1 MPNEAE
7 PPDFLVHRAG
17 DSVAVAVRDLSPGIV
32 RGGYLS
38 GSDQVGKGGLG
49 GKGALGGKGGLGGE
63 MRVELAEAVPLG
75 HKFAL
80 HQIPRGGDVIEYGV
94 RVAVA
99 TTDIAAG
106 QHAHVHNLRSAR
118 WHSSVAS

>member
-38 GSDQVGKGGLG
+38 G
-49 GKGALGGKGGLGGE
+49 GE
-63 MRVELAEAVPLG
+63 MSIQLAEAVPLG

-80 HQIPRGGDVIEYGV
+80 REIPRGGDVIEYGT

-99 TTDIAAG
+99 TSDIAAG

-118 WHSSVAS
+118 WHSSVVS

>member
-1 MPNEAE
+1 MPNAAE

-17 DSVAVAVRDLSPGIV
+17 DSVAVAVRDLSPGTV
-32 RGGYLS
+32 SGGYLS
-38 GSDQVGKGGLG
+38 GGEPAGERGS
-49 GKGALGGKGGLGGE
+49 GGLGGE
-63 MRVELAEAVPLG
+63 VGRLTVPLAERVPLG

-80 HQIPRGGDVIEYGV
+80 REIPRGADVIEYGV

-99 TTDIAAG
+99 TSDIAAG
-106 QHAHVHNLRSAR
+106 EHAHVHNLRSAR

>member
-1 MPNEAE
+1 MPTPE
-7 PPDFLVHRAG
+7 PPDFLVHQPG
-17 DSVAVAVRDLSPGIV
+17 DSVAVALRDLPPGTV

-38 GSDQVGKGGLG
+38 GPGPDGGG
-49 GKGALGGKGGLGGE
+49 GPVT
-63 MRVELAEAVPLG
+63 VELAEPVPLG

-80 HQIPRGGDVIEYGV
+80 LPIAAGDDVIEYGV

-99 TTDIAAG
+99 TAGIATG

-118 WHSSVAS
+118 WHRSIAR

>member
-1 MPNEAE
+1 MPNAAE

-17 DSVAVAVRDLSPGIV
+17 DSVAVAVRDLSPGTV
-32 RGGYLS
+32 HGGYLS
-38 GSDQVGKGGLG
+38 GSGP
-49 GKGALGGKGGLGGE
+49 GGE
-63 MRVELAEAVPLG
+63 MRVSLAEPVPLG

-80 HQIPRGGDVIEYGV
+80 REIPCGGDVIEYGV

-99 TTDIAAG
+99 TSDIAAG

-118 WHSSVAS
+118 WQRSVAS

>member
-7 PPDFLVHRAG
+7 PPDFLVHQTG
-17 DSVAVAVRDLSPGIV
+17 DSVAVAVRDLSPGTA

-38 GSDQVGKGGLG
+38 GDEQPGEGGW
-49 GKGALGGKGGLGGE
+49 
-63 MRVELAEAVPLG
+63 VTIELAEPVPLG

-80 HQIPRGGDVIEYGV
+80 REIGRGGDVIEYGV

-99 TTDIAAG
+99 TSDIAAG

-118 WHSSVAS
+118 WQRSVAG

>member
-1 MPNEAE
+1 MLNAAE

-17 DSVAVAVRDLSPGIV
+17 DSVAVAVRDLSPGTV

-38 GSDQVGKGGLG
+38 GGEQVTMSLT
-49 GKGALGGKGGLGGE
+49 E
-63 MRVELAEAVPLG
+63 PVPLG

-80 HQIPRGGDVIEYGV
+80 REIGRGADVIEYGV

-99 TTDIAAG
+99 TSDIAAG

>member
-7 PPDFLVHRAG
+7 PPDFLVHQAG
-17 DSVAVAVRDLSPGIV
+17 DSVAVAVRDLSPGTV

-38 GSDQVGKGGLG
+38 G
-49 GKGALGGKGGLGGE
+49 GE
-63 MRVELAEAVPLG
+63 PMTVRLIERVPLG

-80 HQIPRGGDVIEYGV
+80 HQIPSGGDVTEYGV

-99 TTDIAAG
+99 TGDIAAG

-118 WHSSVAS
+118 WQRSVAS

>member
-1 MPNEAE
+1 MPKEAE

-17 DSVAVAVRDLSPGIV
+17 DSVAVAVRDLSPGTV

-38 GSDQVGKGGLG
+38 GDGQSGP
-49 GKGALGGKGGLGGE
+49 GGE
-63 MRVELAEAVPLG
+63 MTVKLAEPVPLG

-80 HQIPRGGDVIEYGV
+80 REIARGADVIEYGV

-99 TTDIAAG
+99 TSDIAAG

-118 WHSSVAS
+118 WHRSVAG

>member
-1 MPNEAE
+1 MPNDAE

-32 RGGYLS
+32 LGGYLS
-38 GSDQVGKGGLG
+38 G
-49 GKGALGGKGGLGGE
+49 GE
-63 MRVELAEAVPLG
+63 LVSLSLTEPVPLG

-80 HQIPRGGDVIEYGV
+80 REIPCGGDVIEYGV

-99 TTDIAAG
+99 ASDIKSG

>member
-1 MPNEAE
+1 MPNDAE

-32 RGGYLS
+32 RGGCLS
-38 GSDQVGKGGLG
+38 G
-49 GKGALGGKGGLGGE
+49 GE
-63 MRVELAEAVPLG
+63 PVTLQLAEAVPLG

-80 HQIPRGGDVIEYGV
+80 REIPRGSDVIEYGT

-99 TTDIAAG
+99 TSDIAAG

>member
-1 MPNEAE
+1 MPNAE
-7 PPDFLVHRAG
+7 PPDFLVHQPG
-17 DSVAVAVRDLSPGIV
+17 DSVAVALRDLTAGTA

-38 GSDQVGKGGLG
+38 GPGPGGD
-49 GKGALGGKGGLGGE
+49 GE
-63 MRVELAEAVPLG
+63 PLTVRLAGPVPLG

-80 HQIPRGGDVIEYGV
+80 RPIARGGDVIEYGV

-99 TTDIAAG
+99 TADIAAG

-118 WHSSVAS
+118 WHRSVAG

>member
-17 DSVAVAVRDLSPGIV
+17 DSVAVAVRDLPPGIV

-38 GSDQVGKGGLG
+38 GGERV
-49 GKGALGGKGGLGGE
+49 ALS
-63 MRVELAEAVPLG
+63 LAEPVPLG

-80 HQIPRGGDVIEYGV
+80 REVPRGGDVIEYGV

-99 TTDIAAG
+99 TSDIAAG

>member
-1 MPNEAE
+1 MKARRYSVERTLPNEAE
-7 PPDFLVHRAG
+7 PPDFLVHQAG

-38 GSDQVGKGGLG
+38 G
-49 GKGALGGKGGLGGE
+49 GE
-63 MRVELAEAVPLG
+63 PVTVRLFEPVPLG

-80 HQIPRGGDVIEYGV
+80 REIPRGGDVIEYGV

-99 TTDIAAG
+99 IGDIAAG

-118 WHSSVAS
+118 WYRSVAS

>member
-38 GSDQVGKGGLG
+38 G
-49 GKGALGGKGGLGGE
+49 GE
-63 MRVELAEAVPLG
+63 MRIQLAEAVPLG

-80 HQIPRGGDVIEYGV
+80 REIPRGGDVIEYGT

-99 TTDIAAG
+99 TSDIAAG

-118 WHSSVAS
+118 WHSSVVS

>member
-1 MPNEAE
+1 MANEAE

-17 DSVAVAVRDLSPGIV
+17 DSVAVAVRDLSPGVV
-32 RGGYLS
+32 RGAYLS
-38 GSDQVGKGGLG
+38 GDEGGSLT
-49 GKGALGGKGGLGGE
+49 LPLC
-63 MRVELAEAVPLG
+63 EAVPLG

-80 HQIPRGGDVIEYGV
+80 REIARGADVIEYGV

-99 TTDIAAG
+99 TSDIAAG

-118 WHSSVAS
+118 WRHSVAS

>member
-38 GSDQVGKGGLG
+38 GGDQVTL
-49 GKGALGGKGGLGGE
+49 
-63 MRVELAEAVPLG
+63 RLAEAVPLG

-80 HQIPRGGDVIEYGV
+80 REIPRGSDVIEYGV

-99 TTDIAAG
+99 TSEIAAG

>member
-1 MPNEAE
+1 MPKETE
-7 PPDFLVHRAG
+7 PPDFLVHQAG
-17 DSVAVAVRDLSPGIV
+17 DSVAVAVRDLSPGTV

-38 GSDQVGKGGLG
+38 GGEQVS
-49 GKGALGGKGGLGGE
+49 AQ
-63 MRVELAEAVPLG
+63 LAEPVPLG

-80 HQIPRGGDVIEYGV
+80 REIPRGADVIEYGV

-99 TTDIAAG
+99 TGDIAAG

-118 WHSSVAS
+118 WQRSVPG

>member
-1 MPNEAE
+1 MPEEAE
-7 PPDFLVHRAG
+7 PLDFLVHRAG
-17 DSVAVAVRDLSPGIV
+17 DSVAVAVRDLSPGPV

-38 GSDQVGKGGLG
+38 GGEQAGEGGWVTI
-49 GKGALGGKGGLGGE
+49 
-63 MRVELAEAVPLG
+63 RLAEPVPLG

-80 HQIPRGGDVIEYGV
+80 RQIARGGDVIEYGV

-99 TTDIAAG
+99 TSDIAAG

-118 WHSSVAS
+118 WQRSVAG

>member
-1 MPNEAE
+1 MPKEAE
-7 PPDFLVHRAG
+7 APDFLVHRAG
-17 DSVAVAVRDLSPGIV
+17 DSVAVAVRDLSPGTV

-38 GSDQVGKGGLG
+38 GGGQ
-49 GKGALGGKGGLGGE
+49 GGE
-63 MRVELAEAVPLG
+63 MTIKLAEPVPLG

-80 HQIPRGGDVIEYGV
+80 LEIARGADVIEYGV

-99 TTDIAAG
+99 TRDIAAG

-118 WHSSVAS
+118 WHRSVAG

>member
-1 MPNEAE
+1 MPNDAE
-7 PPDFLVHRAG
+7 PPDFLVHQAG

-32 RGGYLS
+32 RGGDLS
-38 GSDQVGKGGLG
+38 GAEAVTLP
-49 GKGALGGKGGLGGE
+49 
-63 MRVELAEAVPLG
+63 LAEPVPLG

-80 HQIPRGGDVIEYGV
+80 REIPRGGDVIEYGV

-99 TTDIAAG
+99 TSDIAAG

-118 WHSSVAS
+118 WQSSVAG

>member
-1 MPNEAE
+1 MPNAAE

-17 DSVAVAVRDLSPGIV
+17 DSVAVAVRDLSPGPV

-38 GSDQVGKGGLG
+38 G
-49 GKGALGGKGGLGGE
+49 GE
-63 MRVELAEAVPLG
+63 RVTLSLTEPVPLG

-80 HQIPRGGDVIEYGV
+80 REIGRGADVIEYGV
-94 RVAVA
+94 RVAIA
-99 TTDIAAG
+99 TSDIAIG

-118 WHSSVAS
+118 WQRSVAS

>member
-1 MPNEAE
+1 MPNAAE

-17 DSVAVAVRDLSPGIV
+17 DSVGVAVRDLLPGTV

-38 GSDQVGKGGLG
+38 G
-49 GKGALGGKGGLGGE
+49 GE
-63 MRVELAEAVPLG
+63 RVTLSLTEPVPLG

-80 HQIPRGGDVIEYGV
+80 REIRRGADVIEYGV
-94 RVAVA
+94 RVAIA
-99 TTDIAAG
+99 TSDIAIG

-118 WHSSVAS
+118 WQRSVAS